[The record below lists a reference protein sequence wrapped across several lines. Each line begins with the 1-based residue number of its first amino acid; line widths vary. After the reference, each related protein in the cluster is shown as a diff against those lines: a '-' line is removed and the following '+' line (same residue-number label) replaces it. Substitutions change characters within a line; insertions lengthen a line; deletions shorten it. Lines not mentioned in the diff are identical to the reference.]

1 MTVVV
6 TGANGL
12 VGANLVRTLL
22 EEGRSV
28 RALVYKDRRALEGL
42 EIEEITGDVSD
53 LDSLCRAFEGAVVVY
68 HLAAY
73 VSIHMYEWPI
83 CRAVNLIGTRN
94 VVDACLQTG
103 VRRLIHCSS
112 LAAFEQK
119 PLGVPVDETRGLIAV
134 ESQEHPPYDRS
145 KAGGEIEVRKGIAKG
160 LDAVIVNPTAIVGPY
175 DFRPSHFGKGIM
187 DFLNRRIPAG
197 IAGGVDF
204 VDVRDVVIGAT
215 RAEKMA
221 PSGEQYLLSGHWH
234 SITELFK
241 MMAEISGVAGPRLQ
255 IPMWLARLVLPF
267 VPYYDKLRGNT
278 PRLTRATLLELQSN
292 KNQNHEK
299 ATRELDYHPRPLYE
313 TLADTINWFR
323 KNGFIDNHDI

>member
-22 EEGRSV
+22 DEGRSV

-73 VSIHMYEWPI
+73 VSIHMYEWSI
-83 CRAVNLIGTRN
+83 CRAVNLVGTRN

-119 PLGVPVDETRGLIAV
+119 PLEFPVDETRGLIAV
-134 ESQEHPPYDRS
+134 ESQKHPPYDRS

-292 KNQNHEK
+292 KNQNNEK

-323 KNGFIDNHDI
+323 SNGFLDNHDI

>member
-53 LDSLCRAFEGAVVVY
+53 LDLLCRGFEGAVVVY

-73 VSIHMYEWPI
+73 VSIHMYEWSI
-83 CRAVNLIGTRN
+83 CRAVNLVGTRN

-119 PLGVPVDETRGLIAV
+119 PLEFPVDETRGLIVV
-134 ESQEHPPYDRS
+134 ESQKHPPYDRS

-313 TLADTINWFR
+313 TLVDTINWFTS
-323 KNGFIDNHDI
+323 NGFLDNHDI